1 MLTNN
6 GANMIKLEVNKNE
19 LLFLLQS
26 IDLKLGKYAEKKV
39 SDYPE
44 WKVKKILELKTLRD
58 KINEPLEFLK
68 KHDKQ

>member
-6 GANMIKLEVNKNE
+6 GGKMIKLEVNENE

-44 WKVKKILELKTLRD
+44 WKVKKILQLKTLRD
-58 KINEPLEFLK
+58 KVNKEVEFFK
-68 KHDKQ
+68 KYNKQ

>member
-6 GANMIKLEVNKNE
+6 GGKMIKLEVNENE

-39 SDYPE
+39 SDYPK
-44 WKVKKILELKTLRD
+44 WKVKKILELKKLRD
-58 KINEPLEFLK
+58 KVSKKAINNLNIGG
-68 KHDKQ
+68 

>member
-1 MLTNN
+1 MLTKN
-6 GANMIKLEVNKNE
+6 GGKMITLKVDKNE

-44 WKVKKILELKTLRD
+44 WKVKKILELKKLRD
-58 KINEPLEFLK
+58 KVSKKAINNLNIGG
-68 KHDKQ
+68 

>member
-6 GANMIKLEVNKNE
+6 GGKMVTIEVNENE

-58 KINEPLEFLK
+58 KVNEPLEFLK

>member
-6 GANMIKLEVNKNE
+6 GGKMITIKINENE

-26 IDLKLGKYAEKKV
+26 IELKLGKYAEKKV

-44 WKVKKILELKTLRD
+44 WKVKKILELKKLRD
-58 KINEPLEFLK
+58 KVSKKAINNLNIGG
-68 KHDKQ
+68 

>member
-6 GANMIKLEVNKNE
+6 GGKMITIKINENE

-26 IDLKLGKYAEKKV
+26 IELKLGKYAEKKV

-44 WKVKKILELKTLRD
+44 WKVKKILELKKLRD
-58 KINEPLEFLK
+58 KVSK
-68 KHDKQ
+68 KQSTI